1 MLGQDKKAEEF
12 AKVYDDFVEAV
23 DKVLWNTTEKVWLDL
38 NTKTKMQKLNFT
50 LAILHHCGLIATGK
64 YR

>member
-23 DKVLWNTTEKVWLDL
+23 DKVLWNATEKVWLDL
-38 NTKTKMQKLNFT
+38 NIKTKMQNTKFYPSN
-50 LAILHHCGLIATGK
+50 LAPLWANC